1 MRWYIMKKTVIG
13 FIFGVIL
20 TLSVG
25 SYAMTAI
32 KSAQYN
38 DTKIQLDGKTLT
50 LKDQCVTVV
59 NDGTEWGFN
68 TIPIRAFFESI
79 GYSVDWDSKSNTILL
94 ESPLTDLETVAKNCK
109 DSCVMIYVYRK
120 DGVYAG
126 SGWVYNDYII
136 TVKHV
141 IKDATKIN
149 VFDGNSKYGVTGTVH
164 YVDPKLDIAVLKI
177 NAKLPSVT
185 LGDSEKLN
193 EGERLVGI
201 TSPAGMQ
208 NTIDECV
215 YSGKVY
221 TSSNVI
227 MGISETSMVGGS
239 SGGAIFNYDSEIV
252 GMAIAGTDG
261 EIGAIPIN
269 DIKPI
274 LDKLK

>member
-1 MRWYIMKKTVIG
+1 MKKTVIG

-109 DSCVMIYVYRK
+109 DSCVMIYAYK
-120 DGVYAG
+120 DNKVIQG
-126 SGWVYNDYII
+126 SGWVYNGYIV
-136 TVKHV
+136 TAKHV
-141 IKDATKIN
+141 VNEANKVDIFLDDSLYSVNGIVHFVDSELDVAVIKAN
-149 VFDGNSKYGVTGTVH
+149 VG
-164 YVDPKLDIAVLKI
+164 
-177 NAKLPSVT
+177 LPSVI
-185 LGDSEKLN
+185 LGDSDELTEGEKL
-193 EGERLVGI
+193 VSI
-201 TSPAGMQ
+201 TSQPASWQ
-208 NTIDECV
+208 
-215 YSGKVY
+215 KVPP
-221 TSSNVI
+221 T
-227 MGISETSMVGGS
+227 TRLWR
-239 SGGAIFNYDSEIV
+239 
-252 GMAIAGTDG
+252 TT
-261 EIGAIPIN
+261 P
-269 DIKPI
+269 
-274 LDKLK
+274 